1 MAEIRERKWPFEEAN
16 LTKEQVQEWL
26 ANPCTQLV
34 IAIANGEVK
43 ETKAG
48 IYRLAEQSSMLNDE
62 QLGRAMRAGSME
74 LLARE
79 RIVELLKG
87 ADAYA
92 SDK

>member
-1 MAEIRERKWPFEEAN
+1 MAEIREPKGTFEAAG
-16 LTKEQVQEWL
+16 LTIEQVQEWL

-34 IAIANGEVK
+34 IAIANGEV
-43 ETKAG
+43 EEIKAG
-48 IYRLAEQSSMLNDE
+48 ICRIAEQSSVLNDE
-62 QLGRAMRAGSME
+62 QLGRAMRAESIE

-79 RIVELLKG
+79 RFIELLKG